1 VPRGTQRLALSRV
14 RAPCTPWVSDTLCHR
29 GLSRLLPSRIRAQR
43 APCITGTVCLCDP
56 WRLSPSRVRAPRA
69 PACQALSA
77 AVIQALCAIASS
89 GLRGPEWRTPC
100 ASAASGALRVRGF
113 GRFALLGFQ
122 ALCAAWRLKALFFLN
137 LCGFGRCARFGFQAL
152 CATADSTAL
161 RLLGS
166 APRAL
171 ALSRWVPL
179 QVWARRA
186 TWASGAMCC
195 WGLRCSAPHES
206 GRRAPRGCRH

>member
-69 PACQALSA
+69 PVCQALSA

-122 ALCAAWRLKALFFLN
+122 ALCAAWRLKALFFFEPLR
-137 LCGFGRCARFGFQAL
+137 LRAL
-152 CATADSTAL
+152 CAL
-161 RLLGS
+161 
-166 APRAL
+166 
-171 ALSRWVPL
+171 WV
-179 QVWARRA
+179 
-186 TWASGAMCC
+186 SGAMCHC
-195 WGLRCSAPHES
+195 GLDGLAPSRIGAARACTFALGAVASLGAARHL
-206 GRRAPRGCRH
+206 GFRRDVLLGTQMFCAS